1 MPRRRP
7 GPPNRD
13 VVAIA
18 YDGQCMF
25 ELGIAT
31 ELFGLARPE
40 LGVPWYRLRIVAA
53 TPGPVRALGGITIA
67 ASHDLR
73 HVRRAGTIV
82 LPGWVGR
89 DVPPPSALLAA
100 IRHAHAHGARVMS
113 ICSGVYLLAAT
124 GLLDGRTATT
134 HWRYTDD
141 LAARYPA
148 VEVRPNVLFV
158 DHGDVLTSAGS
169 AAGIDLGLHLIR
181 RDHGADV
188 AAAVAR
194 RLVVPPQRDGGQAQ
208 FIDHARTPAA
218 SAVATLG
225 DTLAWVQRHLDEP
238 LTVARMARHAH
249 QSPRTFARHFAA
261 EVGVTPMQWLIRE
274 RVRRAQQL
282 LETTDRSIDEIAARV
297 GFGSAETLRHHFRR
311 VVDTSPSRY
320 RATFRSTAA

>member
-1 MPRRRP
+1 MTRRP
-7 GPPNRD
+7 RLSNHD

-31 ELFGLARPE
+31 ELFGLSRPE
-40 LGVPWYRLRIVAA
+40 LGEPWYRFRIVAA
-53 TPGPVRALGGITIA
+53 TPGPVRALGGIAID

-82 LPGWVGR
+82 LPGWIDK
-89 DVPPPSALLAA
+89 DVRPPRALLAA
-100 IRHAHAHGARVMS
+100 IRHAHAQGARVMS
-113 ICSGVYLLAAT
+113 ICSGVYVLAAT
-124 GLLDGRTATT
+124 GLLDGRAATT
-134 HWRYTDD
+134 HWRYTDH

-148 VEVRPNVLFV
+148 IGVRPNVLFV
-158 DHGDVLTSAGS
+158 DNGSVLTSAGS

-181 RDHGADV
+181 RDFGADI
-188 AAAVAR
+188 AATVAR
-194 RLVVPPQRDGGQAQ
+194 RLVVAPQRDGGQAQ
-208 FIDHARTPAA
+208 FIDHARLPA
-218 SAVATLG
+218 SATTAGLGTTL
-225 DTLAWVQRHLDEP
+225 TWMQRHLAEP

-249 QSPRTFARHFAA
+249 QSPRTFARRFVA

-282 LETTDRSIDEIAARV
+282 LETTDRGVDEVAALV

-311 VVDTSPSRY
+311 TVDTSPSRY
-320 RATFRSTAA
+320 RATFRTAVGV